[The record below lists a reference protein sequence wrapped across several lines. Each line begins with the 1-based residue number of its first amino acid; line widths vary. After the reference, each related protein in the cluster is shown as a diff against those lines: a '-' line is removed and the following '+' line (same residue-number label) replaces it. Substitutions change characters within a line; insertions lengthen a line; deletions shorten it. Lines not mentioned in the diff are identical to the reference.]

1 MFTSQRSSR
10 RDSGYA
16 LIEALVSMMVVAIGV
31 LGIAKM
37 QTVVVASSADA
48 KARSEAMTFAQTKLD
63 ELRNIA
69 LQGEH
74 YTNGG
79 TCAAGSVVAS
89 GNDSRSGVNATYTR
103 TWTVTPT
110 CAPAR
115 HQILVTVGWTS
126 AANESKNVR
135 LNSVIAW
142 NDPTS
147 STLKLAAGSGTG
159 GGGVSPPATA
169 RLGDDA
175 QDYGSLPGGATANGS
190 DGTYTNY
197 NSTSG
202 EWEILVALSGGGYR
216 VALYSKVPIVTLS
229 GIVALDRGIAPD
241 ASGSARD
248 DRTAADTLI
257 TNIAV
262 YRTDI
267 TFCLFP
273 LRFTSENDVSTYGAG
288 GTTTS
293 SDRAAAY
300 KCYVPEG
307 WTGNIGLLQ
316 RSYETGCSGKYNLF
330 DGQTRVDS
338 CDFRGDLAC
347 PGGNDGSANLFGV
360 RGHKVL
366 IVDGSGTTVGQSGV
380 LEHHQRMLMP
390 GYISLTRTQRLD
402 FVIFKP
408 VTSGSSRIETC
419 STRFSTTGSGTSGTS
434 PANYTV
440 FLRSGAGGDG
450 VPSIVN
456 QVYVIDR
463 YLQGTSGG
471 FITVSGT
478 AGGSCGSS
486 VTATGAS
493 GWGSFTC
500 PVSGGNYS
508 CDVSYGWSGTIGS
521 ASLTGVVAN
530 QTQNITCP

>member
-1 MFTSQRSSR
+1 
-10 RDSGYA
+10 
-16 LIEALVSMMVVAIGV
+16 MMVVAVGV
-31 LGIAKM
+31 LGIAKL
-37 QTVVVASSADA
+37 QTVVVSNSADA
-48 KARSEAMTFAQTKLD
+48 KARSEAMTLAQAKLD
-63 ELRNIA
+63 ELRNVA

-74 YTNGG
+74 YTNSG
-79 TCAAGSVVAS
+79 TCATGSVVAG
-89 GNDSRSGVNATYTR
+89 GNDNPTGVNATYTR
-103 TWTVTPT
+103 NWTVTPNCT
-110 CAPAR
+110 PPR
-115 HQILVTVGWTS
+115 HQIQVTVSWTG

-147 STLKLAAGSGTG
+147 STLKLSAGSGTG
-159 GGGVSPPATA
+159 GGGLAPPSAA

-175 QDYGSLPGGATANGS
+175 QDYENLPGSATPNGS

-197 NSTSG
+197 NSGSG
-202 EWEILVALSGGGYR
+202 EWEILVALPGGGYR

-248 DRTAADTLI
+248 VRTEAETLI

-273 LRFTSENDVSTYGAG
+273 LRFTSENNLSSYGAG
-288 GTTTS
+288 GNTVST
-293 SDRAAAY
+293 DRAAAY

-330 DGQTRVDS
+330 DGQTRVS
-338 CDFRGDLAC
+338 GCDFRGDLAC
-347 PGGNDGSANLFGV
+347 PGSNDGSANLFGV

-366 IVDGSGTTVGQSGV
+366 IVNGSGAIVGQSGV

-390 GYISLTRTQRLD
+390 GYDSLTRTQRLD
-402 FVIFKP
+402 FAIFKP
-408 VTSGSSRIETC
+408 VTTGSSGIETC
-419 STRFSTTGSGTSGTS
+419 SARFNSTWPSTSGTIATS
-434 PANYTV
+434 PTTSYTV
-440 FLRSGAGGDG
+440 LLRSGAGNDG

-456 QVYVIDR
+456 PVYVIDR
-463 YLQGTSGG
+463 YVQGSTGG
-471 FITVSGT
+471 FVTISG
-478 AGGSCGSS
+478 AASGCSGS
-486 VTATGAS
+486 VKATGAS
-493 GWGSFTC
+493 GWGSFVC
-500 PVSGGNYS
+500 PVSGGNYT
-508 CDVSYGWSGTIGS
+508 CDVSYGWSGTIDGQTL
-521 ASLTGVVAN
+521 ANVVAN
-530 QTQNITCP
+530 QSLDISCP